1 MKKTVSFLFLSILIL
16 LGLIGCASGKVGDES
31 GQLRQ
36 LKPNPG
42 NSRVWFYTPAITNLF
57 NGKFRSLPKRNW
69 VEVKVDNIPVGKLG
83 IGTYFYVDVTSGK
96 YEVNVTHTSLFGP
109 KPDTVSVA
117 VGSNQIQFLKIH
129 IRSDGVLTERLM
141 IDAVSENEGQVA
153 IRECIF
159 TGNM

>member
-1 MKKTVSFLFLSILIL
+1 MKKNVSFLFLSILIL
-16 LGLIGCASGKVGDES
+16 LGLIGCASGKVDDES

-42 NSRVWFYTPAITNLF
+42 NSRVWFYTPVSTNLF
-57 NGKFRSLPKRNW
+57 NVKFRRLPKGNW
-69 VEVKVDNIPVGKLG
+69 IEVKVDNIPVGKLG
-83 IGTYFYVDVTSGK
+83 IGTYFYVDVTPGK
-96 YEVNVTHTSLFGP
+96 YEVNATFTSPFAP

-117 VGSNQIQFLKIH
+117 VGTNQIQFLKVQFLPT
-129 IRSDGVLTERLM
+129 GLLGRLM

-159 TGNM
+159 TGNK